1 MKKGIFAHRKINPEN
16 SPLYKK
22 NRSQVVTNA
31 KKEKLCVEKIQNS
44 DGDSVEYFLEMNDD
58 EKQLESKMD
67 CVLDKLAVFVD
78 NELKIAEDTSPLIQ
92 SELLDNFHS
101 FEDNVSLVC

>member
-16 SPLYKK
+16 SPLYEQH
-22 NRSQVVTNA
+22 RSQVVTNT
-31 KKEKLCVEKIQNS
+31 KNDKLCVEKIQNN

-58 EKQLESKMD
+58 EEQLKAKMD
-67 CVLDKLAVFVD
+67 CVLDKLTVFVD

-92 SELLDNFHS
+92 TELLENFQS
-101 FEDNVSLVC
+101 FGDNVSMVS